1 MSGPLSVDARDK
13 GTDERALRRSAWSLI
28 AMFGALFL
36 YTAADLASKEWAL
49 DTLSLARAG
58 NQPPICQ
65 PDAQGFMDI
74 QRLPTQPMV
83 FVEGILDLH
92 YAENCGAAFG
102 LLRSAPG
109 WVRALVF
116 GLAAIGASVV
126 LIVMFVRGSGGKPFA
141 AAVPLILSGAIG
153 NLSDRVRHGFV
164 VDFIQVNPRLFDYPT
179 FNVADIAITIGVGL
193 LLIDGMNKPASE
205 PVGLAPPTTPTS
217 DKAASKDSV

>member
-1 MSGPLSVDARDK
+1 ML
-13 GTDERALRRSAWSLI
+13 
-28 AMFGALFL
+28 GALLL
-36 YTAADLASKEWAL
+36 YTVADLASKEWAL
-49 DTLSLARAG
+49 DALSRARTG
-58 NQPPICQ
+58 NQPAVCQ
-65 PDAQGFMDI
+65 PDAQGYMDI
-74 QRLPTQPMV
+74 QRLPTPPKV
-83 FVEGILDLH
+83 FIEGILDLH

-109 WVRALVF
+109 WLRALVF

-126 LIVMFVRGSGGKPFA
+126 LIVMFVRGAGGKPFA

-193 LLIDGMNKPASE
+193 LLIDGMKKPAVE
-205 PVGLAPPTTPTS
+205 PVGGQTPDNT
-217 DKAASKDSV
+217 ASKDSV